1 MNTRTSVLDG
11 KLELPEQIVE
21 LAGVEYYDVMNRMF
35 QAMWHNY
42 LKNKS
47 SVSAVYW
54 YDEFGNDVVFN
65 KFIMHLSK
73 AGWIT
78 SVVEPKR
85 NWAEIYFNEAKL
97 AKWVSKDEILKVREY
112 NKFNTYKLGKTATDR
127 QNTKTTAGYID
138 SGLKREGFKK
148 QAKTKFK
155 FDTDMLL
162 KYKEAVILNTTKSI
176 RMLEL
181 DYEAFKDD
189 VDYKA
194 VSTSIVESHIFER
207 DELFCTGGSTI
218 DSRGRNISHGL
229 AKVFNPISSKDARAL
244 LVTEPRSLGAF
255 GAPAVYS
262 FVAELLGIKPK
273 TYGDKVKA
281 GSDAVKARKLHDLD
295 LSTED
300 GRSELHENIWL
311 ERIYD
316 AFDNYDGSNWTV
328 PIELDFT
335 ASMLAIEG
343 ILLNHKTFL
352 DLTNVIGE
360 ELKDA
365 WNVEGVGRN
374 QVKKALTPR
383 LYGSSASTTELWKKN
398 GISYTAQQLRIID
411 KELNSGRYAVANKF
425 KDFII
430 ANVQPQKEMTVKIW
444 DEEFTIHCNRFRNVG
459 DYTKR
464 YNIYSTAKEQVLT
477 IYHTHTHREADLKQ
491 FRRYFVTLL
500 IHNLDSQIADTV
512 ADGVDWCIDIHD
524 AFIVH
529 PADAR
534 AVKSISTA
542 KMQDMYANRERIV
555 KDYFNSIGIDS
566 KAATAWQEVKK
577 HIVPLEGTFIA
588 QPTALK

>member
-1 MNTRTSVLDG
+1 MNTRASVLDG

-21 LAGVEYYDVMNRMF
+21 LSGVEYYEVMNRMF
-35 QAMWHNY
+35 QAIWHNY

-54 YDEFGNDVVFN
+54 YDEFNNDVVFN
-65 KFIMHLSK
+65 KFVMHLSK
-73 AGWIT
+73 AGWIK

-97 AKWVSKDEILKVREY
+97 DKWVSKDEILKVREY
-112 NKFNTYKLGKTATDR
+112 NKFNTYKLGKTATER

-162 KYKEAVILNTTKSI
+162 KYKDAIILNVTKSI

-181 DYEAFKDD
+181 DYEAFRDD

-194 VSTSIVESHIFER
+194 VSTAIVESHIFEAN
-207 DELFCTGGSTI
+207 ETFCTGGSTI

-229 AKVFNPISSKDARAL
+229 RKVFNPISSKDARAL
-244 LVTEPRSLGAF
+244 LMTEPKTLGL
-255 GAPAVYS
+255 GMPSVYA
-262 FVAELLGIKPK
+262 FVAELLGMKPK
-273 TYGDKVKA
+273 SYTEKVQA
-281 GSDAVKARKLHDLD
+281 GSDAVKARKFHSLNLD
-295 LSTED
+295 TED
-300 GRSELHENIWL
+300 GRKDLYENIWL

-316 AFDNYDGSNWTV
+316 AIDNYDGQNWTV

-365 WNVEGVGRN
+365 WSVEGLARN

-383 LYGSSASTTELWKKN
+383 LYGSSASTVELWKKN
-398 GISYTAQQLRIID
+398 KIEYTAQQLRTID
-411 KELNSGRYAVANKF
+411 RELNSGRYAVANRF

-430 ANVQPQKEMTVKIW
+430 ANVQPKKEMTVKIW

-464 YNIYSTAKEQVLT
+464 YNIYSTDKAQVLT

-500 IHNLDSQIADTV
+500 IHNLDSQIADYV
-512 ADGVDWCIDIHD
+512 ANGIDWCIDIHD

-529 PADAR
+529 PADAKQ
-534 AVKSISTA
+534 VKLLATA
-542 KMQDMYANRERIV
+542 KMQGMYADRERIV
-555 KDYFNSIGIDS
+555 KEYFNSIGIDS

-577 HIVPLEGTFIA
+577 HIVPFEGTFIA